1 MGSLKDD
8 WKETGK
14 DLGGAFKQL
23 GKSIVKSGAT
33 VVNKANDW
41 AEKDD
46 DKEAAKKEAEVE
58 KAKEEKAANTVIC
71 PECGAEIKDP
81 EAVFCLKCGKKLDKA
96 AE

>member
-1 MGSLKDD
+1 MGELKES

-41 AEKDD
+41 AERDD
-46 DKEAAKKEAEVE
+46 AKEEARKEAEVMQAVE
-58 KAKEEKAANTVIC
+58 EREAAKTVC
-71 PECGAEIKDP
+71 PQCNAELENAEAFCPKCGA
-81 EAVFCLKCGKKLDKA
+81 KLG
-96 AE
+96 E

>member
-46 DKEAAKKEAEVE
+46 AKEAAKKIV
-58 KAKEEKAANTVIC
+58 C
-71 PECGAEIKDP
+71 PNCGAEMTDP
-81 EAVFCLKCGKKLDKA
+81 EALFCLKCGEKLNKA

>member
-41 AEKDD
+41 AERDD
-46 DKEAAKKEAEVE
+46 AKEAARKEAEVE
-58 KAKEEKAANTVIC
+58 KAREEKAANTVIC
-71 PECGAEIKDP
+71 PNCGAEITDP
-81 EAVFCLKCGKKLDKA
+81 EAVFCLKCGTKLAK
-96 AE
+96 

>member
-1 MGSLKDD
+1 MGSLRED

-41 AEKDD
+41 AERDD
-46 DKEAAKKEAEVE
+46 AKEEARKAAEVE
-58 KAKEEKAANTVIC
+58 KSQKEKAAKTVIC
-71 PECGAEIKDP
+71 SKCGAEIADP
-81 EAVFCLKCGKKLDKA
+81 EALFCLKCGEKLEK
-96 AE
+96 

>member
-1 MGSLKDD
+1 MALKDD

-41 AEKDD
+41 AERDD
-46 DKEAAKKEAEVE
+46 AKEEAKKEAEVK
-58 KAKEEKAANTVIC
+58 KAQEEREASKVVC
-71 PECGAEIKDP
+71 PQCGAGIENA
-81 EAVFCLKCGKKLDKA
+81 EAFCPKCGAKLG
-96 AE
+96 E

>member
-1 MGSLKDD
+1 MGSLKED

-41 AEKDD
+41 AERDD
-46 DKEAAKKEAEVE
+46 AKEEARKEAEVQ
-58 KAKEEKAANTVIC
+58 KAQEEREANKVVC
-71 PECGAEIKDP
+71 SNCGAEITDP
-81 EAVFCLKCGKKLDKA
+81 EALFCLKCGEKLEK
-96 AE
+96 

>member
-23 GKSIVKSGAT
+23 GKSIVKSSAV

-41 AEKDD
+41 AERDD
-46 DKEAAKKEAEVE
+46 AREAAQKEANKI
-58 KAKEEKAANTVIC
+58 IC
-71 PECGAEIKDP
+71 SNCGAEIKDP
-81 EAVFCLKCGKKLDKA
+81 EAVFCLKCGEKLVKPA
-96 AE
+96 G

>member
-1 MGSLKDD
+1 MGELKES

-41 AEKDD
+41 AERDD
-46 DKEAAKKEAEVE
+46 AKEEARKEAEVQ
-58 KAKEEKAANTVIC
+58 KAQEEREANKVIC
-71 PECGAEIKDP
+71 SNCGAEITDP
-81 EAVFCLKCGKKLDKA
+81 EAVFCLKCGEKLEK
-96 AE
+96 